1 MSKQPSKTLIGAFVV
16 GAIALVVTGVLVFGS
31 GKFFAEKSTFV
42 MYFEGSLKGLNEGSP
57 VIFRGVR
64 IGSVTD
70 IILRSDPVAMSIDIP
85 VFVEIYPEKFEIIGD
100 ERFKRDIEKGMALQV
115 ERGLRAQLEMQSIVT
130 GQLMVALDFHPDKPV
145 IFRGDGTIPEVP
157 TIRSGMEELAK
168 TIAKAP
174 VEEILNKMLSAVE
187 GIEKV
192 VNGPEVKQILLS
204 LKQTV
209 ESSRNLIRNVN
220 NQVLPLATSIEET
233 LGGVRKL
240 ARNIEGI
247 VEPLVSSVEK
257 TTKASTDAIVQAKKT
272 LISVE
277 SVVSEDSIVNQK
289 LVNALKELAAAA
301 RALRILSEYLE
312 QHPEAL
318 LRGKSGSGGK

>member
-1 MSKQPSKTLIGAFVV
+1 MV

-31 GKFFAEKSTFV
+31 GKFFTKKMTFV
-42 MYFEGSLKGLNEGSP
+42 MYFEGSLNGLGEGAP

-64 IGSVTD
+64 IGSVTN
-70 IILRSDPVAMSIDIP
+70 IILRTDPVAMSIDIP
-85 VFVEIYPEKFEIIGD
+85 VFVEIYPEKFKIMGE
-100 ERFKRDIEKGMALQV
+100 ERFKRNAEKAVALQV
-115 ERGLRAQLEMQSIVT
+115 KRGLRAQLEMQSLVT

-145 IFRGDGTIPEVP
+145 IFRGDDAIPEIP
-157 TIRSGMEELAK
+157 TIQSGMEELAK
-168 TIAKAP
+168 TIEKAP

-192 VNGPEVKQILLS
+192 MNAPEMKQILLS

-209 ESSRNLIRNVN
+209 EGSRDLIRNVDD
-220 NQVLPLATSIEET
+220 QVSPLATSIEKT
-233 LGGVRKL
+233 LRDARKL
-240 ARNIEGI
+240 VSHIEGI

-257 TTKASTDAIVQAKKT
+257 TAKASTDAIVQAKKT

-277 SVVSEDSIVNQK
+277 SIASEDSIVNQQ
-289 LVNALKELAAAA
+289 LFDALKELAGAA
-301 RALRILSEYLE
+301 RSLRILSEYLA

>member
-1 MSKQPSKTLIGAFVV
+1 MV

-31 GKFFAEKSTFV
+31 GKFFTKKMTFV
-42 MYFEGSLKGLNEGSP
+42 MYFEGSLNGLGEGAP

-64 IGSVTD
+64 IGSVTN
-70 IILRSDPVAMSIDIP
+70 IILRTDPVAMSIDIP
-85 VFVEIYPEKFEIIGD
+85 VFVEIYPEKFKIMGE
-100 ERFKRDIEKGMALQV
+100 ERFKRNAEKAVALQV
-115 ERGLRAQLEMQSIVT
+115 KRGLRAQLEMQSLVT

-145 IFRGDGTIPEVP
+145 IFRGDDAIPEIP
-157 TIRSGMEELAK
+157 TIQSGMEELAK
-168 TIAKAP
+168 TIEKAP

-192 VNGPEVKQILLS
+192 VNAPEMKQILLS

-209 ESSRNLIRNVN
+209 EGSRDLIRNVDD
-220 NQVLPLATSIEET
+220 QVSPLATSIEKT
-233 LGGVRKL
+233 LRDARKL
-240 ARNIEGI
+240 VSHIEGI

-257 TTKASTDAIVQAKKT
+257 TAKASTDAIVQAKKT

-277 SVVSEDSIVNQK
+277 SIASEDSIVNQQ
-289 LVNALKELAAAA
+289 LFDALKELAGAA
-301 RALRILSEYLE
+301 RSLRILSEYLA

>member
-1 MSKQPSKTLIGAFVV
+1 
-16 GAIALVVTGVLVFGS
+16 
-31 GKFFAEKSTFV
+31 
-42 MYFEGSLKGLNEGSP
+42 MYFEGSLNGLGEGAP

-64 IGSVTD
+64 IGSVTN
-70 IILRSDPVAMSIDIP
+70 IILRTDPVAMSIDIP
-85 VFVEIYPEKFEIIGD
+85 VFVEIYPEKFKIMGE
-100 ERFKRDIEKGMALQV
+100 ERFKRNAEKAVALQV
-115 ERGLRAQLEMQSIVT
+115 KRGLRAQLEMQSLVT

-145 IFRGDGTIPEVP
+145 IFRGDDAIPEIP
-157 TIRSGMEELAK
+157 TIQSGMEELAK
-168 TIAKAP
+168 TIEKAP

-192 VNGPEVKQILLS
+192 VNAPEMKQILLS

-209 ESSRNLIRNVN
+209 EGSRDLIRNVDD
-220 NQVLPLATSIEET
+220 QVSPLATSIEKT
-233 LGGVRKL
+233 LRDARKL
-240 ARNIEGI
+240 VSHIEGI

-257 TTKASTDAIVQAKKT
+257 TAKASTDAIVQAKKT

-277 SVVSEDSIVNQK
+277 SIASEDSIVNQQ
-289 LVNALKELAAAA
+289 LFDALKELAGAA
-301 RALRILSEYLE
+301 RSLRILSEYLA

>member
-1 MSKQPSKTLIGAFVV
+1 MSKQASKTLIGAFVV

-64 IGSVTD
+64 IGSVTN
-70 IILRSDPVAMSIDIP
+70 IILRSDPVAISIDIP

-100 ERFKRDIEKGMALQV
+100 ERFRQRTEKGAALLV
-115 ERGLRAQLEMQSIVT
+115 ERGLKAQLEMQSLVT
-130 GQLMVALDFHPDKPV
+130 GQLTVALDFYPDKPA
-145 IFRGDGTIPEVP
+145 IFRGDGTIPEIP

-168 TIAKAP
+168 TIEKAP

-192 VNGPEVKQILLS
+192 VNAPETKQILLS
-204 LKQTV
+204 LEQAV
-209 ESSRNLIRNVN
+209 EGSRDLIRNVN
-220 NQVLPLATSIEET
+220 DQVLPLAMTIEET
-233 LGGVRKL
+233 LEDIRKV
-240 ARNIEGI
+240 ARHIEGI
-247 VEPLVSSVEK
+247 VEPLISSVEK
-257 TTKASTDAIVQAKKT
+257 TAKASTDAIAQAQKT

-277 SVVSEDSIVNQK
+277 NVTSEDSIVNQK
-289 LVNALKELAAAA
+289 LINALKELAAAA
-301 RALRILSEYLE
+301 RSVRILSEYLE

-318 LRGKSGSGGK
+318 FRGKSGSGGK